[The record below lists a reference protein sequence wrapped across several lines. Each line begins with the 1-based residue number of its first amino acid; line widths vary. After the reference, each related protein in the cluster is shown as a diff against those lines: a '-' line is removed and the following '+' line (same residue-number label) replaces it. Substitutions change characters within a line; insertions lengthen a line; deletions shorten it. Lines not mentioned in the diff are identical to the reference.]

1 MLLYYGHNLLFCKFG
16 ILFDN
21 FYSSY
26 LIIYN
31 GFSIFIYVTINPSIK
46 NFTHLYTLMYQPN
59 FSGLIHI
66 QRYVN

>member
-46 NFTHLYTLMYQPN
+46 NFIR
-59 FSGLIHI
+59 GI
-66 QRYVN
+66 

>member
-31 GFSIFIYVTINPSIK
+31 GFSIFIYVTINPS
-46 NFTHLYTLMYQPN
+46 TLLSRK
-59 FSGLIHI
+59 SGQVGL
-66 QRYVN
+66 